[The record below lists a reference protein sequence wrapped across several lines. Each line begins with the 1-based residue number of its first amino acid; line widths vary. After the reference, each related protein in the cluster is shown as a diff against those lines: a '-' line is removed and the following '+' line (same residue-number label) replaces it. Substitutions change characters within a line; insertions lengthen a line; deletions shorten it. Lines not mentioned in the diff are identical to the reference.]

1 MKNRRKIAAQRVFT
15 VFGNYDV
22 QTGWQTIRKSA
33 CGSECRR
40 FESVR
45 APKRRHRRKAMSF
58 FCEKCET
65 KIGIAVSNVFFH
77 FSIKIFVS
85 LKKKDYICPQI
96 SIFKLNFNVQI
107 SNYTSRPHDG
117 CYGSSRRKADGNY

>member
-1 MKNRRKIAAQRVFT
+1 MCLQLRFVYNILIYSNLK
-15 VFGNYDV
+15 
-22 QTGWQTIRKSA
+22 
-33 CGSECRR
+33 R
-40 FESVR
+40 FEISRNIVLKVR
-45 APKRRHRRKAMSF
+45 VRPGTQK
-58 FCEKCET
+58 KCET

-107 SNYTSRPHDG
+107 SYYTSRPHDG